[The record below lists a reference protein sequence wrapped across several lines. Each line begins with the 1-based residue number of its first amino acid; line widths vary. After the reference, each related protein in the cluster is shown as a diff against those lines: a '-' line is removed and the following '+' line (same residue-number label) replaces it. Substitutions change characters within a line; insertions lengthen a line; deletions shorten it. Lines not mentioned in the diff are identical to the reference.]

1 MRRINDILEWICRM
15 MIIVM
20 VLVMTLVI
28 FLQVVLRYIFSAPLP
43 WPEELGTFLLVWASC
58 FGAAYA
64 TRYGMNIALLF
75 IHQRFRGVRR
85 HVVNGFIFFV
95 LLALCVVCIVE
106 GTIVSLAQWD
116 QVTASL
122 RMPVTINYLAIPI
135 SFAFVMMFS
144 IEVFIEDLKK
154 N

>member
-1 MRRINDILEWICRM
+1 
-15 MIIVM
+15 M

-28 FLQVVLRYIFSAPLP
+28 FLQVVLRYVFSAPLP
-43 WPEELGTFLLVWASC
+43 WPEELGTFLLVWISC

-106 GTIVSLAQWD
+106 GTIISLVQWGQVS
-116 QVTASL
+116 ASL
-122 RMPVTINYLAIPI
+122 RIPITIPYLVLPI

-154 N
+154 K